1 MIIITGGAGFIGSNI
16 IRELNRRNIFDIIIV
31 DNLDHPLKI
40 SNINDLNFK
49 KIINIEKMHS
59 WLQQNTLELK
69 TIIHLGACSDT
80 LETNKDYL
88 YENNVL
94 FSQNLWK
101 LALKIGI
108 PFIYASS
115 AATYGDGSKGFS
127 DNHDL
132 VPYLNPLNP
141 YGQSKQDFDLW
152 VLKQK
157 ETPPLWSGLKYFNVY
172 GPGESHKGRM
182 ASVAWHFI
190 QQLEKEGS
198 IKLFKGSHGYDD
210 GEQKR
215 DFIYISDA
223 VKITLFFTE
232 NNVESGI
239 YNVGTGNANTFNQM
253 ANTIIGKVK
262 RGNVKYIPFP
272 NDLLNTYQANT
283 CAVIDKLIATE
294 CTKPVYSISEG
305 IENYLNHLIIN

>member
-1 MIIITGGAGFIGSNI
+1 MILITGGAGFIGSNVI
-16 IRELNRRNIFDIIIV
+16 KKLNQSFIFDIIAV
-31 DNLDHPLKI
+31 DNLDHPSKK
-40 SNINDLNFK
+40 SNIDDLNIK
-49 KIINIEKMHS
+49 EIIGIDEIYS
-59 WLQQNTLELK
+59 WLQKNAKKLK
-69 TIIHLGACSDT
+69 SIIHLGACSDT
-80 LETNKDYL
+80 LEMNKNYL

-94 FSQNLWK
+94 FSKNLWK
-101 LALKIGI
+101 QAVKIGI

-127 DNHDL
+127 DNHAL
-132 VPYLNPLNP
+132 VPHLNPLNP

-152 VLKQK
+152 VLKQI
-157 ETPPLWSGLKYFNVY
+157 ETPPLWAGLKYFNVY

-182 ASVAWHFI
+182 ASVALHFI
-190 QQLEKEGS
+190 QQLQTEGS

-223 VKITLFFTE
+223 VDITLFFME
-232 NNVESGI
+232 NKVESGI

-253 ANTIIGKVK
+253 ANAIIGKIK
-262 RGNVKYIPFP
+262 RGTIKYIPFP
-272 NDLLNTYQANT
+272 KDLLNTYQANT
-283 CAVIDKLIATE
+283 CAIIDKLISIE

-305 IENYLNHLIIN
+305 IENYLNHLKIK

>member
-1 MIIITGGAGFIGSNI
+1 
-16 IRELNRRNIFDIIIV
+16 
-31 DNLDHPLKI
+31 LK
-40 SNINDLNFK
+40 S
-49 KIINIEKMHS
+49 
-59 WLQQNTLELK
+59 
-69 TIIHLGACSDT
+69 IIHLGACSDT
-80 LETNKDYL
+80 LEMNKNYL

-94 FSQNLWK
+94 FSKNLWK
-101 LALKIGI
+101 QAVKIGI

-127 DNHDL
+127 DNHAL
-132 VPYLNPLNP
+132 VPHLNPLNP

-152 VLKQK
+152 VLKQI
-157 ETPPLWSGLKYFNVY
+157 ETPPLWAGLKYFNVY

-182 ASVAWHFI
+182 ASVALHFI
-190 QQLEKEGS
+190 QQLQTEGS

-223 VKITLFFTE
+223 VDITLFFME
-232 NNVESGI
+232 NKVESGI

-253 ANTIIGKVK
+253 ANAIIGKIK
-262 RGNVKYIPFP
+262 RGTIKYIPFP
-272 NDLLNTYQANT
+272 KDLLNTYQANT
-283 CAVIDKLIATE
+283 CAIIDKLISIE

-305 IENYLNHLIIN
+305 IENYLNHLKIK